1 MATSTVYLDD
11 RGTVRKSVSGQA
23 SYEAARSAARGS
35 NTTTGTSTGASN
47 IQSVAYGVSIEN
59 ERGVTK
65 GASFYRAYYS
75 FDIGAIIGEDTI
87 SALVLNVFGASNSGG
102 DSRVVKANSNASFG
116 TIATSDYPNVFNS
129 TTSMT
134 AYSSAIAA
142 WSTSTTSPNSIFLN
156 STAVDNMN
164 SQTGG
169 SQYLT
174 IGLINNE
181 HDYANVTATTTFS
194 KFNGVRYDTTGVY
207 RAYVTVTHES
217 AGFGKDVNSVQSG
230 NIVQINGIAT
240 ANITKLN
247 GVSA

>member
-1 MATSTVYLDD
+1 MAISTVYLDD
-11 RGTVRKSVSGQA
+11 RGAVRKSVSGQA
-23 SYEAARSAARGS
+23 SYEAARSAARGT
-35 NTTTGTSTGASN
+35 NTTTGTSAFASN
-47 IQSVAYGVSIEN
+47 IQSVALGVDIAN

-65 GASFYRAYYS
+65 SSSFYRAYYS
-75 FDIGAIIGEDTI
+75 FDIGAIIGTDTI
-87 SALVLNVFGASNSGG
+87 SAISLNVFGTSNSGG
-102 DSRVVKANSNASFG
+102 DCIVVKANSNASFG

-134 AYSSAIAA
+134 AYSSAIAT
-142 WSTSTTSPNSIFLN
+142 WSTSTLSPNSITLN

-181 HDYANVTATTTFS
+181 HDYSNVTATAVYS
-194 KFNGVRYDTTGVY
+194 KFNGVRFDPTGVY
-207 RAYVTVTHES
+207 RAYLSVTHAAS
-217 AGFGKDVNSVQSG
+217 GFSLDVNGVLG
-230 NIVQINGIAT
+230 TNIGDINKVDQASIAG
-240 ANITKLN
+240 LN